1 MLNKPRTCQGCA
13 LHTLGTGF
21 LQLDGQGT
29 SRVLLVG
36 EALGEQEALQGRP
49 FIGPAGKILGDCFA
63 RAGLDRDAFWI
74 SNALWCQPPDNNIHG
89 NYATQALHQC
99 WTQHLWP
106 LVQQLNPDVIM
117 PLGNTALRQFFPEGE
132 ILSMRGY
139 VQPWRTFNIL
149 PSVHPSYILR
159 GNPHFAS
166 VLIRDLQAG
175 VELAENGM
183 QHPQTSY
190 ALDPGPPAA
199 QAWVDEAI
207 DQGKTI
213 SFDIETVDKRRDEDE
228 LDLRSNNP
236 IKRISFAY
244 EPWKALSIPATKAY
258 SQVIA
263 SALASDNPKIVWNM
277 AFDCPRLE
285 AAGYTINGTVYDG
298 MIAWHVLH
306 SDLPKSLGF
315 VASMLLRDQKRWKH
329 LGRQSPAYYNAADSD
344 VALRITQKCWQLL
357 SESGMW
363 RMYTEQVVDC
373 EPVYQHMHKKGMR
386 VDQERRKDHAMTL
399 HKKLGEL
406 DDQIQDLVP
415 AELKPHK
422 LYKQKDKAEKKF
434 PDGHV
439 VMVKAEIKRCP
450 DCGKEGKLNKKHP
463 CASPLETVPQ
473 QVEAWEVPQP
483 FVVSWQGIQRWQ
495 DYHKHKV
502 VKRQGKR
509 TTDETAL
516 RALMLKYPKD
526 PLYPL
531 VLDVR
536 EVQKLAGTYIGKVE
550 ADWETNDI
558 KVVGGLPVLK
568 DGRVHPTITN
578 NPDTLRTSM
587 VNPNLQQI
595 PHGGG
600 LQSLVK
606 DMFVAPKGMT
616 LWEIDYSGIEA
627 VLVGY
632 FARSPQ
638 LIRLA
643 KMGVHDYVNAHALY
657 QLDKAIPE
665 SDLPQLSWSD
675 EDLRESLKSFKKNFP
690 KQRFV
695 RKRLVH
701 GHHYRMGP
709 HRAQEVL
716 LKELNRV
723 VPLKD
728 IKAFFK
734 FYDELF
740 PEISQWQQGL
750 CMKVDGTETESDPGL
765 GITAGAGWVRNPSGM
780 IHRYFQ
786 VLRWIRIAD
795 GTWSWTFGPAAKALI
810 AFNPQHAAA
819 AIGKRAIRDVAKED
833 PEALESLRLFIH
845 DSLVGECPVRDVED
859 IMARVSA
866 IMTRPVPWLPLPAE
880 WNMGTHLSIE
890 VEGKYGRSWAD
901 M

>member
-1 MLNKPRTCQGCA
+1 MLAKPRTCRGCA

-29 SRVLLVG
+29 SKVLLVG
-36 EALGEQEALQGRP
+36 EALGEHEAAQGRP
-49 FIGPAGKILGDCFA
+49 FIGPAGKILGDCLA
-63 RAGLDRDAFWI
+63 RAGLDREAFWI
-74 SNALWCQPPDNNIHG
+74 SNALWCRPPDNNING
-89 NYATQALHQC
+89 SYATQALHQC
-99 WTQHLWP
+99 WTRHLWP
-106 LVQQLNPDVIM
+106 LIQRLQPTVIM
-117 PLGNTALRQFFPEGE
+117 PLGNTALRQFIPEGE

-139 VQPWRTFNIL
+139 AQPWRTLTLL

-159 GNPHFAS
+159 GNPHYAS
-166 VLIRDLQAG
+166 VLIRDLQTA
-175 VELAENGM
+175 VELAEHGW
-183 QHPQTSY
+183 QSGQTQY
-190 ALDPGPPAA
+190 ALDPGPDAA
-199 QAWVDEAI
+199 RAWLEQAVASGE
-207 DQGKTI
+207 TL
-213 SFDIETVDKRRDEDE
+213 SFDIETVDKRRDEDD
-228 LDLRSNNP
+228 LDLRAKNP

-244 EPWKALSIPATKAY
+244 EPWKALSIPVTRAY
-258 SQVIA
+258 EPAIA
-263 SALASDNPKIVWNM
+263 MALASESPKIVWNA

-285 AAGYTINGTVYDG
+285 ARGFDINGTVFDG

-306 SDLPKSLGF
+306 SDLPKRLGF
-315 VASMLLRDQKRWKH
+315 VASMILRDQKRWKH
-329 LGRQSPAYYNAADSD
+329 LGHQSPAYYNAADSD

-357 SESGMW
+357 SEVGMW
-363 RMYTEQVVDC
+363 RMYTEQIVDC
-373 EPVYQHMHKKGMR
+373 EPVYQHMHRKGMR
-386 VDQERRKDHAMTL
+386 VDPARRRQHAMTL
-399 HKKLGEL
+399 HKKLVAL
-406 DDQIQDLVP
+406 DTQIQDIVP
-415 AELKPHK
+415 TALKPRK
-422 LYKQKDKAEKKF
+422 LYKQKDKAAIKF
-434 PDGHV
+434 PDGHG
-439 VMVKAEIKRCP
+439 VMIDADLKRCP
-450 DCGKEGKLNKKHP
+450 QCGKEGKLNKKHP
-463 CASPLETVPQ
+463 CPVPLESITQ

-495 DYHKHKV
+495 DYHKHKTV
-502 VKRQGKR
+502 QRQGKR

-531 VLDVR
+531 VLDMR

-550 ADWETNDI
+550 PDWEKNDI
-558 KVVGGLPVLK
+558 TVTGGLPVMK

-600 LQSLVK
+600 LQGLVK
-606 DMFVAPKGMT
+606 DMFIAEKGQV

-632 FARSPQ
+632 FARAPQ

-643 KMGVHDYVNAHALY
+643 KMGVHDYVNAHALHH
-657 QLDKAIPE
+657 LDKKIPA
-665 SDLPQLSWSD
+665 SDLPQLDWD
-675 EDLRESLKSFKKNFP
+675 DDTLRASLQSFKKRFP
-690 KQRFV
+690 KERFV

-723 VPLKD
+723 VPIKD

-734 FYDELF
+734 FYDALF

-750 CMKVDGTETESDPGL
+750 CMKVDGTDTDSDPGL
-765 GITAGAGWVRNPSGM
+765 GIEAGAGWVRNPSGM
-780 IHRYFQ
+780 VHRYFQ

-795 GTWSWTFGPAAKALI
+795 GTWSWTYGPAAKALI

-819 AIGKRAIRDVAKED
+819 AIGKRAIRDIARED

-845 DSLVGECPVRDVED
+845 DSLMGECATRKVRDL
-859 IMARVSA
+859 MARVEQ

-880 WNMGTHLSIE
+880 WKMGTHLSIA
-890 VEGKYGRSWAD
+890 VEGKFGQSWGD